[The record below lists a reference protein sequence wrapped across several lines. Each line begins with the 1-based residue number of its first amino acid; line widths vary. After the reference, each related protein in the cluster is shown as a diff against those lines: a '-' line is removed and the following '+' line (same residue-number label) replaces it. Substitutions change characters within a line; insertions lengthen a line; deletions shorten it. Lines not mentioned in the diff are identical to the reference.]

1 MLVLYRC
8 VRYKM
13 IGDPPLQ
20 ANAADGAL
28 GNPSVSLASSL
39 NLRAHCAP
47 RAAPRTCSA
56 QPRAHPGEPG
66 AGVDLRGRG
75 VTSSPSCLAEGEAT
89 SPVPKRE

>member
-8 VRYKM
+8 VRYMM

-39 NLRAHCAP
+39 NLRAHCTP
-47 RAAPRTCSA
+47 RAALCTCPA
-56 QPRAHPGEPG
+56 QPHAHPGEPEAG
-66 AGVDLRGRG
+66 ANLHGRG

-89 SPVPKRE
+89 SLVPKWE